1 MSEQK
6 HPLFNGLKIIEFGRF
21 VAGPY
26 AAELFAHG
34 GADVIKIE
42 PTDGDAT
49 RFNQP
54 IFPGEG
60 RQYIIKARGKR
71 GFPVNLGDPKGLEII
86 QKITSDCDI
95 LISNMRPGSLQRYK
109 LDYET
114 LSKTNPRIIV
124 GEISAFGKNGPY
136 GGLAGADFQA
146 QAASGLLL
154 SAGAFDGEEPR
165 YVDAFLTD
173 YMAGTL
179 LAFGISSALYSREV
193 TGKGQD
199 VSTTLY
205 QAGLALQHGTANI
218 FEAVDSWKHEF
229 VDWVDSE
236 KPSAREGANRRRK
249 LGGGTAIAGLY
260 LTADDRWLAIG
271 SGRAGMTKLL
281 PMLGLDDPLISDPTW
296 VTPDDPTEYFAKLR
310 AKIKVEIA
318 KLASSEL
325 VPRLKASGIPYAIV
339 EYLEEAMQGEQAND
353 NGFVY
358 SADHPLVG
366 PMTMPEAPVSFGKDS
381 YKADTK
387 SPGFGEHTQEIMK
400 ELGYSAAEIDDLIK
414 TGVISEILDDSA
426 RGS

>member
-1 MSEQK
+1 
-6 HPLFNGLKIIEFGRF
+6 
-21 VAGPY
+21 
-26 AAELFAHG
+26 
-34 GADVIKIE
+34 
-42 PTDGDAT
+42 
-49 RFNQP
+49 
-54 IFPGEG
+54 
-60 RQYIIKARGKR
+60 
-71 GFPVNLGDPKGLEII
+71 
-86 QKITSDCDI
+86 
-95 LISNMRPGSLQRYK
+95 
-109 LDYET
+109 
-114 LSKTNPRIIV
+114 
-124 GEISAFGKNGPY
+124 
-136 GGLAGADFQA
+136 
-146 QAASGLLL
+146 
-154 SAGAFDGEEPR
+154 
-165 YVDAFLTD
+165 
-173 YMAGTL
+173 MAGTL

-381 YKADTK
+381 YKSCLLYT
-387 SPGFGEHTQEIMK
+387 S
-400 ELGYSAAEIDDLIK
+400 
-414 TGVISEILDDSA
+414 
-426 RGS
+426 